1 MGMFK
6 GLAGAKVAQGRLPDP
21 SEGIADYLVESLRLR
36 LGETGDKRYEIRL
49 VAVQPVTANGTP
61 TGTRCQYCE
70 FPARSV
76 KAEAFAAAAMKRLL
90 LTLADVKPEEEEEVV
105 EMMCPKASPEFKDM
119 VEDDRVEE
127 AWDKILMQAFCIG
140 EDGKPSE
147 GPGIFDGQ
155 VVLRLETVLQEERG
169 DTVYTKNKETGL
181 MEAVPKR
188 IYTRHYPKCLVP
200 VEEAAKGLSEQQI
213 KQVFGSLEKYAEL
226 SAA

>member
-6 GLAGAKVAQGRLPDP
+6 GLAGAKVTQGRLPDP

-36 LGETGDKRYEIRL
+36 LNETGDERYEIRL
-49 VAVQPVTANGTP
+49 VAVQPVTANGTA
-61 TGTRCQYCE
+61 TGTRCQYCM
-70 FPARSV
+70 FPA
-76 KAEAFAAAAMKRLL
+76 KTAKGMQAAAGEMKRLL
-90 LTLADVKPEEEEEVV
+90 LTLADVSPEEQDEVV
-105 EMMCPKASPEFKDM
+105 EMMCPKAKPEFAKMD
-119 VEDDRVEE
+119 EDDRVEK
-127 AWDKILMQAFCIG
+127 AWDAILMQAFCIG

-147 GPGIFDGQ
+147 GSGIFDGQ
-155 VVLRLETVLQEERG
+155 VVLRLETVLQPEKG

-188 IYTRHYPKCLVP
+188 IFTRHYPKCLVP
-200 VEEAAKGLSEQQI
+200 VAEAAKGLSEQQI